1 MHVEVSLSKILNPRL
16 LLMSSWHLAWQ
27 PLPAVYE
34 CVCEWVNLTSVVK
47 WLWAVSRLQKRYRN
61 ESPFSIMVSVT
72 AAGRIILP
80 LKISEQKLLI
90 YFHWHY
96 TAICGTVSITVSAA
110 TSALWL
116 KHEWMKPISSS
127 RTAANSAWLLSPYK
141 SLSSLHLWNDTQIFI
156 LALIGCV
163 DPGVVDSCKSN

>member
-1 MHVEVSLSKILNPRL
+1 MLKCPWARYWTPDCSWWAVGTLHGSLY
-16 LLMSSWHLAWQ
+16 HQ
-27 PLPAVYE
+27 

-90 YFHWHY
+90 YFHWHH

-110 TSALWL
+110 TSALWI